1 MRRAFYFTP
10 TEPPTRAE
18 AEITSTVHRLRA
30 LPARPLL
37 LGGGLV
43 GGLTALTL
51 ALPSIGT
58 PQAVFAEPAP
68 EQPPTPHQPARPD
81 PAPALAVPGPLL
93 AAEASLTRLTS
104 VIEAAEHATRAP
116 DRAAPEKVSQLVNAR
131 TPEIQ
136 RTRAELAQ
144 AAEALRALHTT
155 SAALTLVDRI
165 SRAQDRAEALL
176 ARATAVLDSGARAQR
191 TVTQRADQARADTAR
206 TALDEAERA
215 VHTAETVATALARQG
230 GEVIGETAEQAPARL
245 AQAIHAAAEPLAQAR
260 ASTVAAEKLA
270 RTAGAEATSR
280 ASRLA
285 ARAGQAQRH
294 VEEQADRLP
303 RLQLDA
309 LRQREDVR
317 AENAISAALHAQN
330 AARTVAED
338 LARLNQHQPR
348 PPDLLAQLQ
357 HQIEVADGVL
367 RHAHTAAA
375 EIAPRHDALHR
386 TAQMLLNSARG
397 SLQNTALGL
406 QQQPSPPVATPATPS
421 TPAPLPP
428 AQPLPTKESAPPP
441 SAARDAG
448 ARAVQAALT
457 QLGVP
462 YRWGGTTPRGFDCS
476 GLTQWAYRQAGV
488 NIPRTSGAQAV
499 GARIERHQLRPGD
512 LIVWRGHVAMFIG
525 DGRMVEAGNPVQI
538 SKVRTSNLGM
548 PFLGFY
554 RPTAR

>member
-1 MRRAFYFTP
+1 M
-10 TEPPTRAE
+10 
-18 AEITSTVHRLRA
+18 
-30 LPARPLL
+30 
-37 LGGGLV
+37 
-43 GGLTALTL
+43 
-51 ALPSIGT
+51 
-58 PQAVFAEPAP
+58 
-68 EQPPTPHQPARPD
+68 
-81 PAPALAVPGPLL
+81 
-93 AAEASLTRLTS
+93 
-104 VIEAAEHATRAP
+104 
-116 DRAAPEKVSQLVNAR
+116 
-131 TPEIQ
+131 
-136 RTRAELAQ
+136 
-144 AAEALRALHTT
+144 
-155 SAALTLVDRI
+155 
-165 SRAQDRAEALL
+165 
-176 ARATAVLDSGARAQR
+176 
-191 TVTQRADQARADTAR
+191 TQRADQARADTAR